1 MPTMNPSEML
11 TERIASLERQ
21 RETDLLALKYQLH
34 ETGESQKH
42 ANIVKSSV
50 HVVAHNEQVISVIKK
65 ALIGIAVGLV
75 AKMVLSKK
83 KKKKRKPG
91 SLMRAALSIGINM
104 LISNRYRLLKSA
116 GAMALSALAT
126 NIINKRHN
134 HQPIEDDPSSDAS
147 DVSYTTP

>member
-34 ETGESQKH
+34 ETGESLKP
-42 ANIVKSSV
+42 ANIVKSAMQD
-50 HVVAHNEQVISVIKK
+50 VAHNDQVRSVFKK
-65 ALIGIAVGLV
+65 AMIGIAVGLV

-83 KKKKRKPG
+83 KKKKPVN
-91 SLMRAALSIGINM
+91 LMRAALSIGINM

-126 NIINKRHN
+126 NIMNRRQN
-134 HQPIEDDPSSDAS
+134 HQPVEEDAS
-147 DVSYTTP
+147 PDGSDVTYSMR

>member
-34 ETGESQKH
+34 ETGESLKP
-42 ANIVKSSV
+42 ANIVKSAMQD
-50 HVVAHNEQVISVIKK
+50 VAHNDQVRSVFKK
-65 ALIGIAVGLV
+65 AMIGIAVGLV

-83 KKKKRKPG
+83 KKKKPVN
-91 SLMRAALSIGINM
+91 LMRAALSIGINM

-126 NIINKRHN
+126 NIMNRRQN
-134 HQPIEDDPSSDAS
+134 HQPVEEDASPDAS
-147 DVSYTTP
+147 DVTYSMR

>member
-34 ETGESQKH
+34 ETGESLKP
-42 ANIVKSSV
+42 ANIVKSAMQD
-50 HVVAHNEQVISVIKK
+50 VAHNDQVRSVFKK
-65 ALIGIAVGLV
+65 AMIGIAVGLV

-83 KKKKRKPG
+83 KKKKPVN
-91 SLMRAALSIGINM
+91 LMRAALSIGINM

-126 NIINKRHN
+126 NFMNRRQN
-134 HQPIEDDPSSDAS
+134 HQPVEEDASPDAS
-147 DVSYTTP
+147 DVTYSMR

>member
-34 ETGESQKH
+34 ETGESLKP
-42 ANIVKSSV
+42 ANIVKSAVQDVAQNDQVRSV
-50 HVVAHNEQVISVIKK
+50 FKK
-65 ALIGIAVGLV
+65 AMIGVAIGLV

-83 KKKKRKPG
+83 KKKKPG
-91 SLMRAALSIGINM
+91 NLMRTALSIGINM

-126 NIINKRHN
+126 NIMNRRRN
-134 HQPIEDDPSSDAS
+134 HQPIEEESSPDAS
-147 DVSYTTP
+147 DVSYTMH